1 MEKPELFD
9 FRCLCNIRFFRK
21 SVKVTEIVRVLFQV
35 NTALAAKLQ
44 EGMQL
49 SKDMA
54 SLKGRDKQK
63 VKKVV
68 SFLFF
73 LIENVINANLDS
85 VVSKRMSTC

>member
-9 FRCLCNIRFFRK
+9 FRCFCNIRFFRK
-21 SVKVTEIVRVLFQV
+21 SVTEIIRVLFQV

-68 SFLFF
+68 SFLFLF
-73 LIENVINANLDS
+73 
-85 VVSKRMSTC
+85 